1 MKLVPF
7 PPPYLETNNELPF
20 DVYDGKGRL
29 LLAAGQQIEP
39 STLSHLLRWELFA
52 DEAQSMAWRRQLMGV
67 DVSKRRKIAE
77 DDDDIFGEYGG
88 AARKRPSL
96 AQEWSMLVV
105 ALDSVLRQPRPEPGW
120 IEELCSVRRRVR
132 RVAEQAL
139 DGSIC
144 HLIYT
149 GGMHANLYS
158 CHQALRCML
167 IAGECARTLGWSE
180 EMVESLENAALTMN
194 VSMRAL
200 QDMLAQRDTGLS
212 TGMRLQ
218 VANHPRDAARL
229 LAAAGVA
236 DAVWLS
242 AVMLHHD
249 AQNAATPLAQL
260 TPAQQAAQLLRRVD
274 IFCAKLSR
282 RGRRAPLPG
291 LRAMREACLGAEGH
305 ADEIG
310 AALLKAVGMYPPG
323 SFVELASG
331 EQALVLGR
339 GQRANAPRAAAFTN
353 AQGVPVFRPRLRDTS
368 LPGFAVKS
376 ALDCARVREQ
386 PNHEKLLA
394 LLR

>member
-7 PPPYLETNNELPF
+7 PQPYLETNNELPF
-20 DVYDGKGRL
+20 DVFDGKGRL

-39 STLSHLLRWELFA
+39 NTLTYLLRWELFA

-77 DDDDIFGEYGG
+77 DDEDDFDEYG
-88 AARKRPSL
+88 AVQKRLSL
-96 AQEWSMLVV
+96 GREWSTLVV
-105 ALDSVLRQPRPEPGW
+105 ALDSVLREPRADPGW
-120 IEELCSVRRRVR
+120 VRELCSVRQRVR
-132 RVAEQAL
+132 QVAERAL
-139 DGSIC
+139 DASVC

-167 IAGECARTLGWSE
+167 IAGECARAMGWST

-194 VSMRAL
+194 VAMRAL

-212 TGMRLQ
+212 TGMRMQ
-218 VANHPRDAARL
+218 VANHPREAARL
-229 LAAAGVA
+229 LAAAGVT

-249 AQNAATPLAQL
+249 AQNATTPPEQL

-282 RGRRAPLPG
+282 RGRRAPLSG
-291 LRAMREACLGAEGH
+291 LRALREACLDADGH

-310 AALLKAVGMYPPG
+310 SALLKTMGMYPPG
-323 SFVELASG
+323 SFVQLAGG
-331 EQALVLGR
+331 EQALVLSR
-339 GQRANAPRAAAFTN
+339 GSRANAPRVAAFTD
-353 AQGVPVFRPRLRDTS
+353 AQGAPVFRPRLRDTA
-368 LPGFAVKS
+368 LPGYAVKS
-376 ALDCARVREQ
+376 ALDCTKVRER